1 MHVGGCSR
9 SPALSLSALQW
20 RLQRLQTPH
29 SGHAAL
35 SPVQKRD
42 DRSDRVLMRLT
53 RATAVQWLELE
64 SLDSG
69 LASLS
74 SRAWEKSTWVR
85 GASGR
90 TLDWPAGHWDCSGG
104 RT

>member
-1 MHVGGCSR
+1 
-9 SPALSLSALQW
+9 
-20 RLQRLQTPH
+20 
-29 SGHAAL
+29 
-35 SPVQKRD
+35 
-42 DRSDRVLMRLT
+42 MRLT

-74 SRAWEKSTWVR
+74 SPAWDKSTWVR

-90 TLDWPAGHWDCSGG
+90 TLDRPAGALGLQWWRDVTPSGD
-104 RT
+104 